1 MLLGLAFGLMLGMAL
16 LFVRLARGPTI
27 YDRALAAN
35 SLSTKVVLLIAVIS
49 FFQKRPQWLDVALVY
64 ALIGFVGV
72 IAVVKFLRYRA
83 LHAPMTRPPGAAHV
97 EIADLEAGQ

>member
-1 MLLGLAFGLMLGMAL
+1 MLLGLAFGLLLGIAL

-35 SLSTKVVLLIAVIS
+35 SLSTKVVLLIAAVA
-49 FFQKRPQWLDVALVY
+49 FYQKRTEWLDVALVY
-64 ALIGFVGV
+64 ALIGFVSV

-83 LHAPMTRPPGAAHV
+83 LHTPLTGSPDAELV
-97 EIADLEAGQ
+97 DLETGR